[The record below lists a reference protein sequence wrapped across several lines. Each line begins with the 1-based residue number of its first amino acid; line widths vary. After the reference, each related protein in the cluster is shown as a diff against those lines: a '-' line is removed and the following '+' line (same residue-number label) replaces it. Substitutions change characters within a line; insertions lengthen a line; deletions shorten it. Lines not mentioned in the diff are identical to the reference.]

1 MSFIALLVFSD
12 VLLVYSTGGV
22 AKSYTHLIYIPI
34 IISAYFWGTIGG
46 TSIAIIS
53 GVLIGP
59 FMPISVSE

>member
-12 VLLVYSTGGV
+12 VLLGV

-34 IISAYFWGTIGG
+34 LISAYFWGTIGG